1 MDRKIAHIK
10 KSWLGF
16 DIYISKAYF
25 DGEFIH
31 LVVELCTCFI
41 KILYI

>member
-1 MDRKIAHIK
+1 MDGKIAHIK

-25 DGEFIH
+25 DGEFISFGFGIVY
-31 LVVELCTCFI
+31 LQV
-41 KILYI
+41 